1 MQTLQNL
8 LLLWAVLNCGNTFT
22 DGWLLVDCYAAEYCV
37 AKGFIDDSSVK
48 VMTITG
54 GYFKLQ
60 RQLKIIVSDKRPTI
74 SDDFL
79 RHDRGHLPVVASN
92 RRKWSF
98 KNRRY
103 KSAANSQKIYVVRIE

>member
-1 MQTLQNL
+1 MVLGANPTKFITFMGGFEPPVIL
-8 LLLWAVLNCGNTFT
+8 LRV
-22 DGWLLVDCYAAEYCV
+22 VDCYTAEYCV

-79 RHDRGHLPVVASN
+79 RHDRGHLPAVDSN
-92 RRKWSF
+92 RRK
-98 KNRRY
+98 
-103 KSAANSQKIYVVRIE
+103 